1 MARDQRS
8 GLTDGRTRPGTPAP
22 AAKPAP
28 PGTPSRKQLLQRR
41 ITAVVIL
48 IGVAIAIMALTDAA
62 PFFDDTTEEERVA
75 DSVESFFDAFADRDY
90 AGVCNLF
97 SPEVATAIEQAGATE
112 TKREEPRG
120 CAEILEARF
129 AAADAEE
136 LKLAVKIESVRVSG
150 QRAVAE
156 VIIKS
161 EERPKGSPES
171 IELER
176 GPEGWLITT
185 PVVTS

>member
-1 MARDQRS
+1 MARDERS
-8 GLTDGRTRPGTPAP
+8 GLTEGRTRAGKPAP
-22 AAKPAP
+22 AAKPER
-28 PGTPSRKQLLQRR
+28 PGTPSRQELLQRR
-41 ITAVVIL
+41 IAAVVIL

-75 DSVESFFDAFADRDY
+75 DSVESFFAAFADGDY
-90 AGVCNLF
+90 AGVCELF
-97 SPEVATAIEQAGATE
+97 SPEVAAAIEQAGATE
-112 TKREEPRG
+112 TKGEDPQG

-129 AAADAEE
+129 AAAEAEE
-136 LKLAVKIESVRVSG
+136 LELAVKIESVRVSG

-176 GPEGWLITT
+176 APDGWLITT
-185 PVVTS
+185 PVITS